1 MPDNKFVVNFIAIYF
16 VVKSGVY
23 QPWWSC
29 VLTSF
34 HVVGIAWKMLN
45 YRHTDS
51 MMVCFWKSEL
61 SGLLWKW
68 QDAFLSFF
76 CLERAL
82 TGSVPRVC
90 ALVWWW
96 WTELRVWGGE
106 GKCWSLNLLQIP
118 GADSLRKLDL
128 APQLDYFWLLQLIFE
143 VYFYLLLISMKLKA
157 RMVSSWGTVSE
168 CYSKKSAC
176 RLYTVL
182 LIVLFKVLLA
192 FIRFLY
198 SNEYQTSS

>member
-1 MPDNKFVVNFIAIYF
+1 M
-16 VVKSGVY
+16 KSGVY

-29 VLTSF
+29 VLTGVTSF
-34 HVVGIAWKMLN
+34 LVVGIALKMLN
-45 YRHTDS
+45 YRRS
-51 MMVCFWKSEL
+51 SNMMVCFWKSKL
-61 SGLLWKW
+61 SGLHWKW
-68 QDAFLSFF
+68 KGAFLSFF
-76 CLERAL
+76 DLETVR
-82 TGSVPRVC
+82 TGSVPSAC

-96 WTELRVWGGE
+96 WTEHGVWGRE
-106 GKCWSLNLLQIP
+106 GWPWSLNSLQIL
-118 GADSLRKLDL
+118 GADSFRKLDL

-143 VYFYLLLISMKLKA
+143 VYFYLLLISVKLKA

-182 LIVLFKVLLA
+182 LIILFKVLLA

-198 SNEYQTSS
+198 SNEYQTGS